1 MRNPSHRLALTFFSF
16 TCVAACSSP
25 PPTVDGGD
33 AATSDAPAIGVLG
46 FVPSNLGSTLDSVDV
61 SKLVDIDVTGVSTF
75 SSECNSRGDGRCFTT
90 TLTQSDGTQVIV
102 YFAKSWRI
110 EPNANVAPGGDKAI
124 ILVALETLDVLGK
137 IEMSA
142 QGMSAV
148 GGGFNG
154 ATAAGGGKGGGALG
168 AGAANTPGVGGGGGA
183 FCGGGG
189 AGGNA
194 SGATGGGGQP
204 YGAATLVPLAVG
216 SAGGGGALFG
226 GGSGGAIELV
236 AGQSINVESQGVI
249 AAGGGG
255 GYSGNGNGTGQS
267 GSGGGSGGGILLE
280 APSVT
285 VAGTVSVN
293 GGGGGG
299 GSGSPN
305 SQNGVDATENAQAAA
320 GGNSGT
326 TGAGGTGGAGA
337 TSAGAV
343 GAIGD
348 LSGAGN
354 NAAGGG
360 GGGAGYIRINTKTG
374 AATISGTLSPAT
386 GTTCTT
392 QGTLDET

>member
-1 MRNPSHRLALTFFSF
+1 MRNPSHLLALTFFSF
-16 TCVAACSSP
+16 TCTAACSSTP
-25 PPTVDGGD
+25 
-33 AATSDAPAIGVLG
+33 ATSDAGTDAPATGVLG
-46 FVPSNLGSTLDSVDV
+46 FAPSNLGSALDAVDIT
-61 SKLVDIDVTGVSTF
+61 KLVDIDVTNASALSV
-75 SSECNSRGDGRCFTT
+75 ECGIRADGRCFTT
-90 TLTQSDGTQVIV
+90 TITQSDGTQVIV
-102 YFAKSWRI
+102 YFAKSWRV
-110 EPNANVAPGGDKAI
+110 EPNASLAPGVDKPI
-124 ILVALETLDVLGK
+124 IVVALGTIDVLGK

-142 QGMSAV
+142 EGNTAV
-148 GGGFNG
+148 GGGFSG
-154 ATAAGGGKGGGALG
+154 FAAAGGGKGGGA
-168 AGAANTPGVGGGGGA
+168 AGSDIVNAPGVGGGGGA

-194 SGATGGGGQP
+194 SGATGAGGP
-204 YGAATLVPLAVG
+204 SYGTATLVPLAVG
-216 SAGGGGALFG
+216 SAGGGGATIG

-236 AGQSINVESQGVI
+236 AGQSITIESQGVI

-255 GYSGNGNGTGQS
+255 GFSGNGNGTGQA

-299 GSGSPN
+299 GSGSPD
-305 SQNGVDATENAQAAA
+305 SQYGKDATENAQAAA
-320 GGNSGT
+320 GGNPTT

-337 TSAGAV
+337 TSSGAA

-348 LSGAGN
+348 LSGAGT

-360 GGGAGYIRINTKTG
+360 GGGAGYIRINTKSG

-392 QGTLDET
+392 QGTLGGA